1 VLSPRVMKFTPLL
14 LTLLF
19 TAAAAADEVTCGT
32 TIENDR
38 SARELA
44 RFAEARPQ
52 TRALSV
58 RSTRVVNDFLVVPA
72 DDLTA
77 PFDDPADLQGMSF
90 LFTRK
95 SDTAFAVRHEGLV
108 YDAEIGPLFVS
119 FGRGETTKELE
130 LTQFEFPFGAG
141 RHSKLMLSVSRGI
154 HFTDRPALPAHAFAA
169 FEMLMSTEPMISPL
183 FDHVGSASSR
193 PDIFVKQTTAAVTIT
208 WRMQAPG
215 AVDYDIQAVL
225 FSNGDVRY
233 AYRKLQRIAWGAVV
247 LTTGN
252 LAAVPRTKL
261 SSTDDPV
268 GDVPGAASVA
278 HGILDVKRVEIA
290 RLGSTTMLEVKV
302 EVAAEID
309 RVRANG
315 ELYSFTIED
324 SINRHD
330 LYLHPERVIYRV
342 PRVGDLENTGTSVN
356 GSTLTFFVD
365 EDQLA
370 LTTRTPRA
378 WLQTGSQIHADSVEI
393 ALDLGPIG
401 RSAETDFSELTVRE
415 TSSPF
420 VEGFTVP
427 RVNVVGVWDRLK
439 KDMRLRDETV
449 DAVFVYT
456 PFLSDLIYQQYG
468 AFALYANPGADGVS
482 AHSSKSQPRTPTLVN
497 MNRLGVFGNYDTQ
510 VLLHEF
516 GHRWLYY
523 FDILEAGQ
531 KRRSL
536 NPLGNHP
543 AQFVHTPA
551 AFNLRTGSDSS
562 VMGGATFTDM
572 RDGTFRSPTPGEWST
587 GFAWHELYLMGL
599 ARQEEVPGWWYI
611 RDTNP
616 ALGLE
621 YYPPANFMVTGSR
634 VEVGIEQVIN
644 AMGHRDPSYETSQ
657 KDFRVLFVMLERE
670 GEPLSSEDLD
680 PQYRLRFEEAF
691 SKATGGRGRV
701 RTTAAEPTRRRA
713 AAK

>member
-1 VLSPRVMKFTPLL
+1 MKFTPLL

-19 TAAAAADEVTCGT
+19 AAAAAADEVTCGT

-44 RFAEARPQ
+44 RFVEARPR
-52 TRALSV
+52 TRALSA
-58 RSTRVVNDFLVVPA
+58 RSTRVVNDFLVVPV
-72 DDLTA
+72 DEVTA

-108 YDAEIGPLFVS
+108 YDAEIGDLFVS
-119 FGRGETTKELE
+119 FGRGDMTKDLE
-130 LTQFEFPFGAG
+130 LTEFEFPFGAG

-169 FEMLMSTEPMISPL
+169 FEMLTSTEPMISPL

-193 PDIFVKQTTAAVTIT
+193 PDIYVKQTPSAATIT

-225 FSNGDVRY
+225 FSNGDIRY

-252 LAAVPRTKL
+252 LAAVPRTTL
-261 SSTDDPV
+261 SSTEDPV
-268 GDVPGAASVA
+268 GDVSGAAGVA

-302 EVAAEID
+302 ELAAEID
-309 RVRANG
+309 RARANG
-315 ELYSFTIED
+315 ELYTFTIED
-324 SINRHD
+324 SINRYD
-330 LYLHPERVIYRV
+330 LYLNPERVIYRV
-342 PRVGDLENTGTSVN
+342 PRVGDLENTGTSVS

-365 EDQLA
+365 EDHLA

-378 WLQTGSQIHADSVEI
+378 WLHTGSQVHADTVEI
-393 ALDLGPIG
+393 SLDLGPVG
-401 RSAETDFSELTVRE
+401 RSAETDFSDLTVRE

-420 VEGFTVP
+420 VEGFRVP

-439 KDMRLRDETV
+439 KDMGFTDETV

-482 AHSSKSQPRTPTLVN
+482 VHASKSQPRTPTLVN
-497 MNRLGVFGNYDTQ
+497 M
-510 VLLHEF
+510 
-516 GHRWLYY
+516 
-523 FDILEAGQ
+523 
-531 KRRSL
+531 
-536 NPLGNHP
+536 
-543 AQFVHTPA
+543 
-551 AFNLRTGSDSS
+551 
-562 VMGGATFTDM
+562 
-572 RDGTFRSPTPGEWST
+572 
-587 GFAWHELYLMGL
+587 
-599 ARQEEVPGWWYI
+599 
-611 RDTNP
+611 
-616 ALGLE
+616 
-621 YYPPANFMVTGSR
+621 
-634 VEVGIEQVIN
+634 
-644 AMGHRDPSYETSQ
+644 
-657 KDFRVLFVMLERE
+657 
-670 GEPLSSEDLD
+670 
-680 PQYRLRFEEAF
+680 
-691 SKATGGRGRV
+691 
-701 RTTAAEPTRRRA
+701 
-713 AAK
+713 